1 MKRLWIGVV
10 LMALL
15 LAGGIWE
22 FRWLETT
29 YKPAA
34 AAIEQA
40 EEMAQNRDL
49 DGAAAL
55 TRSVQ
60 RTWNTKKH
68 IAAAFVPHDMIDEI
82 EGLFARL
89 ELYQAGGDAAAYA
102 VSCTQLSMLLDALGN
117 VYTPTWWNL
126 L

>member
-1 MKRLWIGVV
+1 MKRLWIGVA

-15 LAGGIWE
+15 LSGGIWE

-34 AAIEQA
+34 AAMEQA
-40 EEMAQNRDL
+40 ENMAQDRDL

-60 RTWNTKKH
+60 RTWNAKKH
-68 IAAAFVPHDMIDEI
+68 IAAAFVPHDIIDEI
-82 EGLFARL
+82 ECLFAQL
-89 ELYQAGGDAAAYA
+89 ELYQIGGDTTAYA
-102 VSCTQLSMLLDALGN
+102 VGCTQLSMLLAALGE
-117 VYTPTWWNL
+117 VHIPTWWNFL
-126 L
+126 